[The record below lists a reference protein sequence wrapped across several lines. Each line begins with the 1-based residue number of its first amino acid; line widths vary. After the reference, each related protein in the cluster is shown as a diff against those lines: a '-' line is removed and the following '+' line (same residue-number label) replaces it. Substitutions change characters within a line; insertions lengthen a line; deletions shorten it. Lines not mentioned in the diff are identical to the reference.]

1 MNDIHVPGNNGC
13 ASVFPVCSNLAKT
26 PNIESQSMSDPYLE
40 WMDEDR
46 HIQRLTIVDKI
57 FIGRSCKGVDPQ
69 KRILVR
75 DAQVSRDH
83 AVISRRDKAIKIKD
97 MSKNGTWINGIRL
110 AAGSSCELV
119 DQDVISLGGIS
130 FKVFTSTDMTV
141 GRDRAILTDGTMVT
155 PTEVVV
161 TNVVADVRGFSAFS
175 QAQTSSDV
183 YALMKEIFDAFN
195 TIVYRFK
202 GTIKDYAGD
211 AVYAFWDHHIEPIHK
226 QAVLA
231 CRAAIEQ
238 TQTINRIREKLSGNN
253 TAAENLQMGW
263 GITTGKVTLSHY
275 GSRATDLALVG
286 DCTNLA
292 FRLSGMANKELP
304 EKIVICS
311 QTAEL
316 VRNALALKDLG
327 TVSIKG
333 RKGNEHVFALH
344 QP

>member
-1 MNDIHVPGNNGC
+1 
-13 ASVFPVCSNLAKT
+13 
-26 PNIESQSMSDPYLE
+26 MSDSYLE
-40 WMDEDR
+40 WIDENQR
-46 HIQRLTIVDKI
+46 IQRLTIVDKI

-75 DAQVSRDH
+75 SAKVSRDH
-83 AVISRRDKAIKIKD
+83 AVISRRGKELKIKD

-110 AAGSSCELV
+110 AAGSSCNLA
-119 DQDVISLGGIS
+119 DQDVIRLGGVS
-130 FKVFTSTDMTV
+130 FQVFASKDVTV
-141 GRDRAILTDGTMVT
+141 VRDQAILTDGTMVT

-161 TNVVADVRGFSAFS
+161 TNVVADVRKFSAFS
-175 QAQTSSDV
+175 QAHASSDV

-195 TIVYRFK
+195 TIIYKFK

-211 AVYAFWDHHIEPIHK
+211 AVYAFWDHHVEPIKK

-231 CRAAIEQ
+231 CLAAIEQ
-238 TQTINRIREKLSGNN
+238 TQTIDQIRAKLSGKNI
-253 TAAENLQMGW
+253 AADNLQMGW

-292 FRLSGMANKELP
+292 FRLSGMANKDLSQ
-304 EKIVICS
+304 KIVICS
-311 QTAEL
+311 QTADL
-316 VRNALALKDLG
+316 VRDDLVLKDLG
-327 TVSIKG
+327 NVSIKG
-333 RKGNEHVFALH
+333 RKGKEHVFALH

>member
-1 MNDIHVPGNNGC
+1 
-13 ASVFPVCSNLAKT
+13 
-26 PNIESQSMSDPYLE
+26 MSDPYLE
-40 WMDEDR
+40 WIDEHQR
-46 HIQRLTIVDKI
+46 IQRLIIIDKI

-75 DAQVSRDH
+75 NAQVSRDH
-83 AVISRRDKAIKIKD
+83 AVISRRGKALKIKD

-110 AAGSSCELV
+110 AAGSSCDLA
-119 DQDVISLGGIS
+119 DQDIISLGGVS
-130 FKVFTSTDMTV
+130 FQVFASTDV
-141 GRDRAILTDGTMVT
+141 SVVRDRAVLTDGTMVT

-175 QAQTSSDV
+175 QAHASSDV

-195 TIVYRFK
+195 IIVYKFK

-211 AVYAFWDHHIEPIHK
+211 AVYAFWDHHVAPIKK
-226 QAVLA
+226 QALLA
-231 CRAAIEQ
+231 CQAAIEQ
-238 TQTINRIREKLSGNN
+238 TQAIDRIRTDLSGKN
-253 TAAENLQMGW
+253 TAANNLQMGW
-263 GITTGKVTLSHY
+263 GLTTGKVTLSHY

-292 FRLSGMANKELP
+292 FRLSGMANKDLS

-316 VRNALALKDLG
+316 VRDDLVLKDLG
-327 TVSIKG
+327 AVSIRG
-333 RKGNEHVFALH
+333 RKGKEHVFALH

>member
-1 MNDIHVPGNNGC
+1 
-13 ASVFPVCSNLAKT
+13 
-26 PNIESQSMSDPYLE
+26 MSDPYLE
-40 WMDEDR
+40 WIDEQKCS
-46 HIQRLTIVDKI
+46 QRLTIIDKI

-69 KRILVR
+69 KRILVLN
-75 DAQVSRDH
+75 AQVSRDH
-83 AVISRRDKAIKIKD
+83 AVISRRGKALKIKD

-110 AAGSSCELV
+110 AAGSSCNLA
-119 DQDVISLGGIS
+119 DQDVITLGGVS
-130 FKVFTSTDMTV
+130 FQVFASTDVTV
-141 GRDRAILTDGTMVT
+141 ARDRAILTDGTMVT

-161 TNVVADVRGFSAFS
+161 TNVVADVRKFSAFS
-175 QAQTSSDV
+175 QAQASSDV

-195 TIVYRFK
+195 AVVYKFK

-211 AVYAFWDHHIEPIHK
+211 AVYAFWDHHAEPIKK

-231 CRAAIEQ
+231 CQAAIEQ
-238 TQTINRIREKLSGNN
+238 TQTIDQIRAKLSGKNI
-253 TAAENLQMGW
+253 AANNLQMGW

-292 FRLSGMANKELP
+292 FRLSGMANKELS

-311 QTAEL
+311 QTADLVRDEL
-316 VRNALALKDLG
+316 VLKDLG
-327 TVSIKG
+327 SFSIKG
-333 RKGNEHVFALH
+333 RKGKEHVFALH